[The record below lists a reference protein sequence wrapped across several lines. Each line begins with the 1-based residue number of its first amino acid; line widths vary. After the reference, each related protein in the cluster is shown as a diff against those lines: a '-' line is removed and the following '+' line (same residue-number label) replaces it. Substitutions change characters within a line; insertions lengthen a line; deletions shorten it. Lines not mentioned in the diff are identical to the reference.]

1 MNPTKLIYKAAKGK
15 TITTPKGKS
24 IFYDFKVGD
33 KEGHCYICG
42 RHTVKGFDKKKI
54 IKPTFTDQQY
64 CNARD
69 SDIVCEYCSFC
80 LSFSELR
87 NYGIF
92 ATETTLIHP
101 DIERYTDIIL
111 NNKETPFILC
121 IPTSGQ
127 KWLHI
132 KSKVNYQTD
141 NIAVNL
147 EEQTILFNRSEFS
160 YLFYELDKL
169 YNSDFKFT
177 KDEIETLEFNSS
189 KILKY
194 GLSNYQEML
203 EKLEKYKGT
212 SLMKLCVYLL
222 KKKGEKS

>member
-1 MNPTKLIYKAAKGK
+1 MKATELIYKATKGK
-15 TITTPKGKS
+15 TITTPKGKTIS
-24 IFYDFKVGD
+24 YHFEDGD
-33 KEGHCYICG
+33 KKGYCYICG
-42 RHTVKGFDKKKI
+42 RYTEKGFEKKKI

-64 CNARD
+64 CNMKS
-69 SDIVCEYCSFC
+69 SDVVCEYCSFC
-80 LSFSELR
+80 LNFSELR

-92 ATETTLIHP
+92 ATETNFIHP
-101 DIERYTDIIL
+101 DIEQYTDIIL
-111 NNKETPFILC
+111 NNKEVPFVLC

-132 KSKVNYQTD
+132 KTEVNYEA
-141 NIAVNL
+141 NKMVINF
-147 EEQTILFNRSEFS
+147 EEQKILFHRSEFS
-160 YLFYELDKL
+160 YLYHELDKL

-212 SLMKLCVYLL
+212 SLMKLCIYLL